1 MEKLLS
7 TISSFFFTHHSMKN
21 TFKTLLIFSLLF
33 VGKTVFSQ
41 DTIATQNLKEVVVS
55 SGRIDVPL
63 SDNSR
68 TLVIIGKAE
77 IKNAAATNL
86 VDLLQ
91 SVAGVDV
98 RRRGAGGQQ
107 ADLYIRGG
115 SFDQTL
121 LLIDGIKVDDP
132 QTGHHTLNM
141 ALPIELI
148 ERIEIVKGPSARIF
162 GQNAFTGAINIVTKK
177 SLDGTGSARLSMGSF
192 NQFQGA
198 FTSQFT
204 QDNSDQIVHF
214 SRNSSQGYRYNTD
227 FKNNNFFTKS
237 TFNKD
242 QQAIVLMGTFMDRSF
257 GANGFYATPSAVDQY
272 ERTQA
277 SLVSVQTVFASED
290 WVVTPSV
297 YWKRN
302 QDLYIYIRN
311 NPGVYRNLHLSNKVG
326 AALMARNF
334 NALGTSGFGL
344 EVAQVSIRSNNLGNR
359 DRFQANGFVE
369 HRFSFFEDQLD
380 VTPGVALNY
389 FSDFKFHAFPGIDIG
404 YRFNNDFKT
413 HANFGYTYRIPTYT
427 DLFYA
432 DRTSIG
438 NEDLDPEQ
446 ALSWELGAAYVRNDF
461 TAQGAFFRRDTDNLI
476 DYVKFDEAALWEA
489 QNFAALATSGV
500 EINMTQKFTLFGL
513 DQTLSMGYTYID
525 DAIKDTQVPFS
536 RYAINSLK
544 HQLTAN
550 SQVRLASQWPMS
562 LSYRYMERT
571 NGISYQVL
579 DAALR
584 YETPKIT
591 WSLVGNNIINAQFS
605 ETNLVPAP
613 GANVLFSMTYQY

>member
-1 MEKLLS
+1 
-7 TISSFFFTHHSMKN
+7 MKY
-21 TFKTLLIFSLLF
+21 TFKTLLIFSLLS
-33 VGKTVFSQ
+33 VGKTAFSQ

-63 SDNSR
+63 SENSR

-86 VDLLQ
+86 ADLLQ

-177 SLDGTGSARLSMGSF
+177 SLDGTGSARLSVGSF

-227 FKNNNFFTKS
+227 FKNNNFFSKS

-242 QQAIVLMGTFMDRSF
+242 HQAIVLMGTFMDRSF

-277 SLVSVQTVFASED
+277 SLVSVQTVFASKD

-326 AALMARNF
+326 GALMARNF

-413 HANFGYTYRIPTYT
+413 YANFGYTYRIPTYT

-461 TAQGAFFRRDTDNLI
+461 AAQAAFFRRDTDNLI
-476 DYVKFDEAALWEA
+476 DYIKFDEAALWEA

-500 EINMTQKFTLFGL
+500 EINMTQKFTLSGL

-550 SQVRLASQWPMS
+550 TQIRLASHWPMS
-562 LSYRYMERT
+562 LSYRYLERT

-591 WSLVGNNIINAQFS
+591 WSLVGNNILDAQFS

>member
-21 TFKTLLIFSLLF
+21 TFKTLLIFSLLS
-33 VGKTVFSQ
+33 VGKTAFSQ

-77 IKNAAATNL
+77 IRNAAATNL
-86 VDLLQ
+86 ADLLQ

-177 SLDGTGSARLSMGSF
+177 SLDGTGSARLSVGSF

-413 HANFGYTYRIPTYT
+413 YANFGYTYRIPTYT

>member
-1 MEKLLS
+1 
-7 TISSFFFTHHSMKN
+7 MKN
-21 TFKTLLIFSLLF
+21 TFKTLLIFSLLS
-33 VGKTVFSQ
+33 VGKTAFSQ

-63 SDNSR
+63 SENSR

-86 VDLLQ
+86 ADLLQ

-177 SLDGTGSARLSMGSF
+177 SLDGTGSARLSVGSF

-227 FKNNNFFTKS
+227 FKNNNFFSKS

-242 QQAIVLMGTFMDRSF
+242 HQAIVLMGTFMDRSF

-277 SLVSVQTVFASED
+277 SLVSVQTVFASKD

-311 NPGVYRNLHLSNKVG
+311 NPGVYRNLHLSNKLG
-326 AALMARNF
+326 GALMARNF

-413 HANFGYTYRIPTYT
+413 YANFGYTYRIPTYT

-461 TAQGAFFRRDTDNLI
+461 AAQAAFFRRDTDNLI

>member
-1 MEKLLS
+1 
-7 TISSFFFTHHSMKN
+7 MKN
-21 TFKTLLIFSLLF
+21 TFKTLLIFSLLAL
-33 VGKTVFSQ
+33 GQTAFSQ

-63 SDNSR
+63 SENSR

-86 VDLLQ
+86 ADLLQ

-177 SLDGTGSARLSMGSF
+177 SLDGTGSARLSVGSF

-413 HANFGYTYRIPTYT
+413 YANFGYTYRIPTYT

>member
-1 MEKLLS
+1 
-7 TISSFFFTHHSMKN
+7 MKN
-21 TFKTLLIFSLLF
+21 TFKTLLIFSLLS
-33 VGKTVFSQ
+33 VGKTAFSQ

-63 SDNSR
+63 SENSR

-86 VDLLQ
+86 ADLLQ

-177 SLDGTGSARLSMGSF
+177 SLDGTGSARLSVGSF

-227 FKNNNFFTKS
+227 FKNNNFFSKS

-242 QQAIVLMGTFMDRSF
+242 HQAIVLMGTFMDRSF

-277 SLVSVQTVFASED
+277 SLVSVQTVFASKD

-311 NPGVYRNLHLSNKVG
+311 NPGVYRNLHLSNKLG
-326 AALMARNF
+326 GALMARNF

-413 HANFGYTYRIPTYT
+413 YANFGYTYRIPTYT

-461 TAQGAFFRRDTDNLI
+461 AAQAAFFRRDTDNLI
-476 DYVKFDEAALWEA
+476 DYIKFDEAALWEA

-500 EINMTQKFTLFGL
+500 EINMTQKFTLSGL

-550 SQVRLASQWPMS
+550 TQIRLASHWPMS
-562 LSYRYMERT
+562 LSYRYLERT

-591 WSLVGNNIINAQFS
+591 WSLVGNNILDAQFS

>member
-1 MEKLLS
+1 
-7 TISSFFFTHHSMKN
+7 MKN
-21 TFKTLLIFSLLF
+21 TFKTLLIFSLLAL
-33 VGKTVFSQ
+33 GQAAFSQ

-63 SDNSR
+63 SENSR

-86 VDLLQ
+86 ADLLQ

-177 SLDGTGSARLSMGSF
+177 SLDGTGSARLSVGSF

-227 FKNNNFFTKS
+227 FKNNNFFSKS

-242 QQAIVLMGTFMDRSF
+242 HQAIVLMGTFMDRSF

-277 SLVSVQTVFASED
+277 SLVSVQTVFASKD

-326 AALMARNF
+326 GALMARNF

-413 HANFGYTYRIPTYT
+413 YANFGYTYRIPTYT

-461 TAQGAFFRRDTDNLI
+461 AAQAAFFRRDTDNLV

-500 EINMTQKFTLFGL
+500 EINMTQKFTLSGL
-513 DQTLSMGYTYID
+513 DQTLSIGYTYID

-550 SQVRLASQWPMS
+550 TQIRLASHWPMS
-562 LSYRYMERT
+562 LSYRYLERT

-591 WSLVGNNIINAQFS
+591 WSLVGNNILDAQFS

>member
-1 MEKLLS
+1 
-7 TISSFFFTHHSMKN
+7 MKN
-21 TFKTLLIFSLLF
+21 TFKTLLIFSLLS
-33 VGKTVFSQ
+33 VGKTAFSQ

-63 SDNSR
+63 SENSR

-86 VDLLQ
+86 ADLLQ

-107 ADLYIRGG
+107 TDLYIRGG

-177 SLDGTGSARLSMGSF
+177 SLDGTGSARLSVGSF

-227 FKNNNFFTKS
+227 FKNNNFFSKS

-242 QQAIVLMGTFMDRSF
+242 HQAIVLMGTFMDRSF

-277 SLVSVQTVFASED
+277 SLVSVQTVFASKD

-311 NPGVYRNLHLSNKVG
+311 NPGVYRNLHLSNKLG
-326 AALMARNF
+326 GALMARNF

-413 HANFGYTYRIPTYT
+413 YANFGYTYRIPTYT

-461 TAQGAFFRRDTDNLI
+461 AAQAAFFRRDTDNLI

-536 RYAINSLK
+536 RYTINSLK

-591 WSLVGNNIINAQFS
+591 WSLVGNNILDAQFS

>member
-1 MEKLLS
+1 
-7 TISSFFFTHHSMKN
+7 MKN
-21 TFKTLLIFSLLF
+21 TFKTLLIFSLLS
-33 VGKTVFSQ
+33 VGKTAFSQ

-63 SDNSR
+63 SENSR

-86 VDLLQ
+86 ADLLQ

-107 ADLYIRGG
+107 TDLYIRGG

-177 SLDGTGSARLSMGSF
+177 SLDGTGSARLSVGSF

-227 FKNNNFFTKS
+227 FKNNNFFSKS

-277 SLVSVQTVFASED
+277 SLVSVQTVFASKD

-311 NPGVYRNLHLSNKVG
+311 NPGVYRNLHLSNKLG
-326 AALMARNF
+326 GALMARNF

-413 HANFGYTYRIPTYT
+413 YANFGYTYRIPTYT

-461 TAQGAFFRRDTDNLI
+461 AAQAAFFRRDTDNLI

-500 EINMTQKFTLFGL
+500 EINMTQKFTLSGL

-550 SQVRLASQWPMS
+550 TQIRLASHWPMS
-562 LSYRYMERT
+562 LSYRYLERT

-591 WSLVGNNIINAQFS
+591 WSLVGNNILDAQFS

>member
-1 MEKLLS
+1 
-7 TISSFFFTHHSMKN
+7 MKN
-21 TFKTLLIFSLLF
+21 TFKTLLIFSLLS
-33 VGKTVFSQ
+33 VGKTAFSQ

-63 SDNSR
+63 SENSR

-86 VDLLQ
+86 ADLLQ

-177 SLDGTGSARLSMGSF
+177 SLDGTGSARLSVASF

-204 QDNSDQIVHF
+204 HDNSDQIVHF

-227 FKNNNFFTKS
+227 FKNNNFFSKS

-242 QQAIVLMGTFMDRSF
+242 HQAIVLMGTFMDRSF

-277 SLVSVQTVFASED
+277 SLVSVQTVFASKD

-311 NPGVYRNLHLSNKVG
+311 NPGVYRNLHLSNKLG
-326 AALMARNF
+326 GALMARNF

-413 HANFGYTYRIPTYT
+413 YANFGYTYRIPTYT

-461 TAQGAFFRRDTDNLI
+461 AAQAAFFRRDTDNLI

-500 EINMTQKFTLFGL
+500 EINMTQKFILSGL
-513 DQTLSMGYTYID
+513 DQTLSIGYTYID

-550 SQVRLASQWPMS
+550 TQIRLASHWPMS
-562 LSYRYMERT
+562 LSYRYLERT

-591 WSLVGNNIINAQFS
+591 WSLVGNNILDAQFS

>member
-1 MEKLLS
+1 
-7 TISSFFFTHHSMKN
+7 MKN
-21 TFKTLLIFSLLF
+21 TFKTLLIFSLLS
-33 VGKTVFSQ
+33 VGKTAFSQ

-63 SDNSR
+63 SENSR

-86 VDLLQ
+86 ADLLQ

-177 SLDGTGSARLSMGSF
+177 SLDGTGSARLSVGSF

-227 FKNNNFFTKS
+227 FKNNNFFSKS

-242 QQAIVLMGTFMDRSF
+242 HQAIVLMGTFMDRSF

-277 SLVSVQTVFASED
+277 SLVSVQTVFASKD

-311 NPGVYRNLHLSNKVG
+311 NPGVYRNLHLSNKLG
-326 AALMARNF
+326 GALMARNF

-344 EVAQVSIRSNNLGNR
+344 EVSQVSIRSNNLGNR

-380 VTPGVALNY
+380 VTPGLALNY

-413 HANFGYTYRIPTYT
+413 YANFGYTYRIPTYT

-461 TAQGAFFRRDTDNLI
+461 AAQAAFFRRDTDNLI

-550 SQVRLASQWPMS
+550 TQIRLASHWPMS
-562 LSYRYMERT
+562 LSYRYLERT

-591 WSLVGNNIINAQFS
+591 WSLVGNNILDAQFS

>member
-21 TFKTLLIFSLLF
+21 TFKTLLIFSLLS
-33 VGKTVFSQ
+33 VGKTAFSQ

-63 SDNSR
+63 SENSR

-86 VDLLQ
+86 ADLLQ

-177 SLDGTGSARLSMGSF
+177 SLDGTGSARLSVGSF

-413 HANFGYTYRIPTYT
+413 YANFGYTYRIPTYT

-461 TAQGAFFRRDTDNLI
+461 AAQAAFFRRDTDNLI

-500 EINMTQKFTLFGL
+500 EINMTQKFTLSGL

-550 SQVRLASQWPMS
+550 TQIRLASHWPMS
-562 LSYRYMERT
+562 LSYRYLERT

-591 WSLVGNNIINAQFS
+591 WSLVGNNILDAQFS

>member
-1 MEKLLS
+1 
-7 TISSFFFTHHSMKN
+7 MKY
-21 TFKTLLIFSLLF
+21 TFKTLLIFSLLS
-33 VGKTVFSQ
+33 VGKTAFSQ

-63 SDNSR
+63 SENSR

-86 VDLLQ
+86 ADLLQ

-177 SLDGTGSARLSMGSF
+177 SLDGTGSARLSVGSF

-227 FKNNNFFTKS
+227 FKNNNFFSKS
-237 TFNKD
+237 TFNKHH
-242 QQAIVLMGTFMDRSF
+242 QAIVLMGTFMDRSF

-277 SLVSVQTVFASED
+277 SLVSVQTVFASKD

-326 AALMARNF
+326 GALMARNF

-413 HANFGYTYRIPTYT
+413 YANFGYTYRIPTYT

-461 TAQGAFFRRDTDNLI
+461 AAQAAFFRRDTDNLI

-500 EINMTQKFTLFGL
+500 EINMTQKFTLSGL

-550 SQVRLASQWPMS
+550 TQIRLASHWPMS
-562 LSYRYMERT
+562 LSYRYLERT

-591 WSLVGNNIINAQFS
+591 WSLVGNNILDAQFS

>member
-1 MEKLLS
+1 
-7 TISSFFFTHHSMKN
+7 MKN
-21 TFKTLLIFSLLF
+21 TFKTLLIFSLLAL
-33 VGKTVFSQ
+33 GQAAFSQ

-63 SDNSR
+63 SENSR

-86 VDLLQ
+86 ADLLQ

-177 SLDGTGSARLSMGSF
+177 SLDGTGSARLSVGSF

-227 FKNNNFFTKS
+227 FKNNNFFSKS

-242 QQAIVLMGTFMDRSF
+242 HQAIVLMGTFMDRSF

-277 SLVSVQTVFASED
+277 SLVSVQTVFASKD

-326 AALMARNF
+326 GALMARNF

-413 HANFGYTYRIPTYT
+413 YANFGYTYRIPTYT

-461 TAQGAFFRRDTDNLI
+461 AAQAAFFRRDTDNLI

-500 EINMTQKFTLFGL
+500 EINMTQKFTLSGL
-513 DQTLSMGYTYID
+513 DQTLSIGYTYID

-550 SQVRLASQWPMS
+550 TQIRLASHWPMS
-562 LSYRYMERT
+562 LSYRYLERT

-591 WSLVGNNIINAQFS
+591 WSLVGNNILDAQFS

>member
-1 MEKLLS
+1 
-7 TISSFFFTHHSMKN
+7 MKN
-21 TFKTLLIFSLLF
+21 TFKTLLIFSLLSL
-33 VGKTVFSQ
+33 GQTVFSQ

-63 SDNSR
+63 SENSR
-68 TLVIIGKAE
+68 TLVIIGKSE

-86 VDLLQ
+86 ADLLQ

-121 LLIDGIKVDDP
+121 LLIDGIKVYDP

-177 SLDGTGSARLSMGSF
+177 TLDGKGSTRFSVGSF

-257 GANGFYATPSAVDQY
+257 GANGFYATPSAEDQF

-277 SLVSVQTVFASED
+277 SLVSVQTVFTSED

-302 QDLYIYIRN
+302 QDLYIFIRN

-326 AALMARNF
+326 SALMARNF
-334 NALGTSGFGL
+334 NALGISGFGL
-344 EVAQVSIRSNNLGNR
+344 ELAQVSIRSNNLGNR
-359 DRFQANGFVE
+359 ERFQANGFVE

-413 HANFGYTYRIPTYT
+413 YANFGYTYRIPTYT

-438 NEDLDPEQ
+438 NENLAPEQ
-446 ALSWELGAAYVRNDF
+446 ALSWEFGAAYIRNDF
-461 TAQGAFFRRDTDNLI
+461 TAQAAFFRRDTDNLI
-476 DYVKFDEAALWEA
+476 DYVKFDELALWEA

-500 EINMTQKFTLFGL
+500 EINLTQKFDFMGFQQQFSL
-513 DQTLSMGYTYID
+513 GYTYID

-550 SQVRLASQWPMS
+550 TQFRWAEQWPMS
-562 LSYRYMERT
+562 ISYRYMERT

-584 YETPKIT
+584 YETTKIT
-591 WSLVGNNIINAQFS
+591 WSLVGNNILDARFS

-613 GANVLFSMTYQY
+613 GVNVLFSMTYQY

>member
-1 MEKLLS
+1 
-7 TISSFFFTHHSMKN
+7 MKN
-21 TFKTLLIFSLLF
+21 TFKTLLIFSLLS
-33 VGKTVFSQ
+33 VGKTAFSQ

-63 SDNSR
+63 SENSR

-86 VDLLQ
+86 ADLLQ

-177 SLDGTGSARLSMGSF
+177 SLDGTGSARLSVGSF

-227 FKNNNFFTKS
+227 FKNNNFFSKS

-277 SLVSVQTVFASED
+277 SLVSVQTVFASKD

-326 AALMARNF
+326 GALMARNF

-413 HANFGYTYRIPTYT
+413 YANFGYTYRIPTYT

-461 TAQGAFFRRDTDNLI
+461 AAQAAFFRRDTDNLI

-591 WSLVGNNIINAQFS
+591 WSLVGNNILDAQFS

>member
-1 MEKLLS
+1 
-7 TISSFFFTHHSMKN
+7 MKN
-21 TFKTLLIFSLLF
+21 TFKTLLIFSLLSL
-33 VGKTVFSQ
+33 GKTAFSQ

-77 IKNAAATNL
+77 IRNAAATNL
-86 VDLLQ
+86 ADLLQ

-177 SLDGTGSARLSMGSF
+177 SLDGTGSARLSVGSF

-413 HANFGYTYRIPTYT
+413 YANFGYTYRIPTYT

>member
-33 VGKTVFSQ
+33 VGKTAFSQ

-177 SLDGTGSARLSMGSF
+177 SLDGTGSARLSVGSF

-413 HANFGYTYRIPTYT
+413 YANFGYTYRIPTYT

-550 SQVRLASQWPMS
+550 SQVRLASQWPMT

-591 WSLVGNNIINAQFS
+591 WSLVGNNILDAQFS

>member
-1 MEKLLS
+1 
-7 TISSFFFTHHSMKN
+7 MKN
-21 TFKTLLIFSLLF
+21 TFKTLLIFSLLS
-33 VGKTVFSQ
+33 VGKTAFSQ

-63 SDNSR
+63 SENSR

-86 VDLLQ
+86 ADLLQ

-177 SLDGTGSARLSMGSF
+177 SLDGTGSARLSVGSF

-227 FKNNNFFTKS
+227 FKNNNFFSKS

-277 SLVSVQTVFASED
+277 SLVSVQTVFASKD

-326 AALMARNF
+326 GALMARNF

-413 HANFGYTYRIPTYT
+413 YANFGYTYRIPTYT

-446 ALSWELGAAYVRNDF
+446 ALSWELGAAYTRNDF
-461 TAQGAFFRRDTDNLI
+461 AAQAAFFRRDTDNLI

-513 DQTLSMGYTYID
+513 NQTLFMGYTYID

-591 WSLVGNNIINAQFS
+591 WSLVGNNILDAQFS

>member
-1 MEKLLS
+1 
-7 TISSFFFTHHSMKN
+7 MKN

-33 VGKTVFSQ
+33 VGKTAFSQ

-177 SLDGTGSARLSMGSF
+177 SLDGKGSARLSVGSF

-214 SRNSSQGYRYNTD
+214 SRNSSQGYQYNTD
-227 FKNNNFFTKS
+227 LKNNNFFTKS

-277 SLVSVQTVFASED
+277 SLVSVQTVFASKD

-413 HANFGYTYRIPTYT
+413 YANFGYTYRIPTYT

-461 TAQGAFFRRDTDNLI
+461 TVQGAFFRRDTDNLI

-513 DQTLSMGYTYID
+513 DQTLSIGYTYID
-525 DAIKDTQVPFS
+525 HAIKDTQVPFS

-550 SQVRLASQWPMS
+550 SQVRLASQWSMS

>member
-1 MEKLLS
+1 
-7 TISSFFFTHHSMKN
+7 MKN
-21 TFKTLLIFSLLF
+21 TFKTLLIFSLLS
-33 VGKTVFSQ
+33 VGKTAFSQ

-63 SDNSR
+63 SENSR

-86 VDLLQ
+86 ADLLQ

-107 ADLYIRGG
+107 TDLYIRGG

-177 SLDGTGSARLSMGSF
+177 SLDGTGSARLSVGSF

-227 FKNNNFFTKS
+227 FNNNNFFSKS

-277 SLVSVQTVFASED
+277 SLVSVQTVFASKD

-311 NPGVYRNLHLSNKVG
+311 NPGVYRNLHLSNKLG
-326 AALMARNF
+326 GALMARNF

-413 HANFGYTYRIPTYT
+413 YANFGYTYRIPTYT

-461 TAQGAFFRRDTDNLI
+461 AAQAAFFRRDTDNLI

-536 RYAINSLK
+536 RYTINSLK

-584 YETPKIT
+584 YETQKIT
-591 WSLVGNNIINAQFS
+591 WSLVGNNILDAQFS

>member
-1 MEKLLS
+1 
-7 TISSFFFTHHSMKN
+7 MKN
-21 TFKTLLIFSLLF
+21 TFKTLLIFSLLS
-33 VGKTVFSQ
+33 VGKTAFSQ

-63 SDNSR
+63 SENSR

-86 VDLLQ
+86 ADLLQ

-148 ERIEIVKGPSARIF
+148 ERIEIVKGPSARIY

-177 SLDGTGSARLSMGSF
+177 SLDGKGSARLSVGSF
-192 NQFQGA
+192 YQFQGA

-227 FKNNNFFTKS
+227 FKNNNFFSKS

-277 SLVSVQTVFASED
+277 SLVSVQTVFASKD

-326 AALMARNF
+326 GALMARNF

-404 YRFNNDFKT
+404 YRLNNDFKT
-413 HANFGYTYRIPTYT
+413 YANFGYTYRIPTYT

-461 TAQGAFFRRDTDNLI
+461 AAQAAFFRRDTDNLI

-550 SQVRLASQWPMS
+550 TQIRLAEQWPMS
-562 LSYRYMERT
+562 LAYRYMERT

-591 WSLVGNNIINAQFS
+591 WSLVGNNILDAQFS
-605 ETNLVPAP
+605 ETNLVPAA

>member
-1 MEKLLS
+1 MYKLLS
-7 TISSFFFTHHSMKN
+7 IISSFFFTHYSMKN
-21 TFKTLLIFSLLF
+21 TFKTLLIFSLLAL
-33 VGKTVFSQ
+33 GQTAFSQ

-63 SDNSR
+63 SENSR

-86 VDLLQ
+86 ADLLQ

-107 ADLYIRGG
+107 TDLYIRGG

-177 SLDGTGSARLSMGSF
+177 SLEGTSSARLSVGSF

-227 FKNNNFFTKS
+227 FNNNNFFSKS

-242 QQAIVLMGTFMDRSF
+242 HQAIVLMGTFMDRSF

-277 SLVSVQTVFASED
+277 SLVSVQTVFASKD

-311 NPGVYRNLHLSNKVG
+311 NPEVYRNLHLSNKVG
-326 AALMARNF
+326 GALMARNF

-413 HANFGYTYRIPTYT
+413 YANFGYTYRIPTYT

-461 TAQGAFFRRDTDNLI
+461 AAQAAFFRRDTDNLI

-500 EINMTQKFTLFGL
+500 EINMTQKFTLSGL

-550 SQVRLASQWPMS
+550 TQIRLASHWPMS
-562 LSYRYMERT
+562 LSYRYLERT

-591 WSLVGNNIINAQFS
+591 WSLVGNNILDAQFS

>member
-1 MEKLLS
+1 
-7 TISSFFFTHHSMKN
+7 MKN
-21 TFKTLLIFSLLF
+21 TFKTLLIFSLLS
-33 VGKTVFSQ
+33 VGKTAFSQ

-63 SDNSR
+63 SENSR

-98 RRRGAGGQQ
+98 RRRGVGGQQ

-121 LLIDGIKVDDP
+121 FLIDGIKVDDP

-177 SLDGTGSARLSMGSF
+177 SLDGTGNARLSVGSF

-227 FKNNNFFTKS
+227 FKNNNFFSKS

-242 QQAIVLMGTFMDRSF
+242 LQAIVLMGTFMDRSF

-277 SLVSVQTVFASED
+277 SLVSVQTVFASKD

-326 AALMARNF
+326 GALMARNF

-344 EVAQVSIRSNNLGNR
+344 EIAQVSIRSNNLGNR

-413 HANFGYTYRIPTYT
+413 YANFGYTYRIPTYT

-461 TAQGAFFRRDTDNLI
+461 TAQAAFFRRDTDNLI

-500 EINMTQKFTLFGL
+500 EINMTQKFTLFDL

-591 WSLVGNNIINAQFS
+591 WSLVGNNILDAQFS

>member
-21 TFKTLLIFSLLF
+21 TFKTLLIFSLLS
-33 VGKTVFSQ
+33 VGKTAFSQ

-177 SLDGTGSARLSMGSF
+177 SLDGTGSARLSVGSF

-413 HANFGYTYRIPTYT
+413 YANFGYTYRIPTYT

-591 WSLVGNNIINAQFS
+591 WSLVGNNILDAQFS

>member
-1 MEKLLS
+1 
-7 TISSFFFTHHSMKN
+7 MKN
-21 TFKTLLIFSLLF
+21 TFKTLLIFSLLS
-33 VGKTVFSQ
+33 VGKTAFSQ

-63 SDNSR
+63 SENSR

-86 VDLLQ
+86 ADLLQ

-107 ADLYIRGG
+107 TDLYIRGG

-177 SLDGTGSARLSMGSF
+177 SLDGTGSARLSVGSF

-227 FKNNNFFTKS
+227 FKNNNFFSKS

-242 QQAIVLMGTFMDRSF
+242 HQAIVLMGTFMDRSF

-277 SLVSVQTVFASED
+277 SLVSVQTVFASKD

-311 NPGVYRNLHLSNKVG
+311 NPGVYRNLHLSNKLG
-326 AALMARNF
+326 GALMARNF

-413 HANFGYTYRIPTYT
+413 YANFGYTYRIPTYT

-461 TAQGAFFRRDTDNLI
+461 AAQAAFFRRDTDNLI

-591 WSLVGNNIINAQFS
+591 WSLVGNNILDAQFS

>member
-33 VGKTVFSQ
+33 VGKTAFSQ

-98 RRRGAGGQQ
+98 RRRGTGGQQ

-177 SLDGTGSARLSMGSF
+177 SLDGTGSARLSVGSF
-192 NQFQGA
+192 NQFQEA

-413 HANFGYTYRIPTYT
+413 YANFGYTYRIPTYT

>member
-33 VGKTVFSQ
+33 VGKTAFSQ

-177 SLDGTGSARLSMGSF
+177 SLDGTGSARLSVGSF

-277 SLVSVQTVFASED
+277 SLVSVQTVFSSED
-290 WVVTPSV
+290 WEVTPSV

-413 HANFGYTYRIPTYT
+413 YANFGYTYRIPTYT

-489 QNFAALATSGV
+489 QNFAALATSGL

-579 DAALR
+579 DATLR

-613 GANVLFSMTYQY
+613 GGNVLFSMTYQY

>member
-1 MEKLLS
+1 
-7 TISSFFFTHHSMKN
+7 MKN
-21 TFKTLLIFSLLF
+21 TFKTLLIFSLLS
-33 VGKTVFSQ
+33 VGKTAFSQ

-63 SDNSR
+63 SENSR
-68 TLVIIGKAE
+68 TLVIIGKVE

-86 VDLLQ
+86 ADLLQ

-177 SLDGTGSARLSMGSF
+177 SLDGTGSARLSVGSF

-413 HANFGYTYRIPTYT
+413 YANFGYTYRIPTYT

>member
-21 TFKTLLIFSLLF
+21 TFKTLLIFSLLSL
-33 VGKTVFSQ
+33 GKTAFSQ

-77 IKNAAATNL
+77 IRNAAATNL
-86 VDLLQ
+86 ADLLQ

-177 SLDGTGSARLSMGSF
+177 SLDGTGSARLSVGSF

-413 HANFGYTYRIPTYT
+413 YANFGYTYRIPTYT

>member
-1 MEKLLS
+1 
-7 TISSFFFTHHSMKN
+7 MKN
-21 TFKTLLIFSLLF
+21 TFKTLLIFSLLS
-33 VGKTVFSQ
+33 VGKTAFSQ

-63 SDNSR
+63 SENSR

-86 VDLLQ
+86 ADLLQ

-177 SLDGTGSARLSMGSF
+177 SLDGTGSARLSVGSF

-277 SLVSVQTVFASED
+277 SLVSVQTVFASKD

-326 AALMARNF
+326 GALMARNF

-413 HANFGYTYRIPTYT
+413 YANFGYTYRIPTYT

-461 TAQGAFFRRDTDNLI
+461 AAQAAFFRRDTDNLI

-500 EINMTQKFTLFGL
+500 EINMTQKFTLSGL

-591 WSLVGNNIINAQFS
+591 WSLVGNNILDAQFS

>member
-177 SLDGTGSARLSMGSF
+177 SLDGTGSARLSVGSF

-389 FSDFKFHAFPGIDIG
+389 FSDFKFHTFPGIDIG

-413 HANFGYTYRIPTYT
+413 YANFGYTYRIPTYT

>member
-1 MEKLLS
+1 
-7 TISSFFFTHHSMKN
+7 MKN
-21 TFKTLLIFSLLF
+21 TFKTLLIFSLLS
-33 VGKTVFSQ
+33 VGKTAFSQ

-63 SDNSR
+63 SENSR

-86 VDLLQ
+86 ADLLQ

-177 SLDGTGSARLSMGSF
+177 SLDGTGSARLSVGSF

-227 FKNNNFFTKS
+227 FKNNNFFSKS

-242 QQAIVLMGTFMDRSF
+242 HQAIVLMGTFMDRSF

-277 SLVSVQTVFASED
+277 SLVSVQTVFASKD

-311 NPGVYRNLHLSNKVG
+311 NPGVYRNLHLSNKLG
-326 AALMARNF
+326 GALMARNF

-344 EVAQVSIRSNNLGNR
+344 EVSQVSIRSNNLGNR

-413 HANFGYTYRIPTYT
+413 YANFGYTYRIPTYT

-461 TAQGAFFRRDTDNLI
+461 AAQAAFFRRDTDNLI

-550 SQVRLASQWPMS
+550 TQIRLASHWPMS
-562 LSYRYMERT
+562 LSYRYLERT

-591 WSLVGNNIINAQFS
+591 WSLVGNNILDAQFS

>member
-1 MEKLLS
+1 
-7 TISSFFFTHHSMKN
+7 MKN

-33 VGKTVFSQ
+33 VGKTAFSQ

-98 RRRGAGGQQ
+98 RRRGTGGQQ

-177 SLDGTGSARLSMGSF
+177 SLDGTGSARLSVGSF

-389 FSDFKFHAFPGIDIG
+389 FSDFKFHTFPGIDIG

-413 HANFGYTYRIPTYT
+413 YANFGYTYRIPTYT

-591 WSLVGNNIINAQFS
+591 WSLVGNNILDAQFS

>member
-1 MEKLLS
+1 
-7 TISSFFFTHHSMKN
+7 MKN

-177 SLDGTGSARLSMGSF
+177 SLDGTGSARLSVGSF

-413 HANFGYTYRIPTYT
+413 YANFGYTYRIPTYT

>member
-1 MEKLLS
+1 
-7 TISSFFFTHHSMKN
+7 MKN
-21 TFKTLLIFSLLF
+21 TFKTLLIFSLLAL
-33 VGKTVFSQ
+33 GQAAFSQ

-63 SDNSR
+63 SENSR

-86 VDLLQ
+86 ADLLQ

-121 LLIDGIKVDDP
+121 LLIDGIKVEDP

-177 SLDGTGSARLSMGSF
+177 SLDGTGSARLSVGSF

-227 FKNNNFFTKS
+227 FKNNNFFSKS

-242 QQAIVLMGTFMDRSF
+242 HQAIVLMGTFMDRSF

-277 SLVSVQTVFASED
+277 SLVSVQTVFASKD

-311 NPGVYRNLHLSNKVG
+311 NPGVYRNLHLSNKLG
-326 AALMARNF
+326 GALMARNF

-344 EVAQVSIRSNNLGNR
+344 EVSQVSIRSNNLGNR

-413 HANFGYTYRIPTYT
+413 YANFGYTYRIPTYT

-461 TAQGAFFRRDTDNLI
+461 AAQAAFFRRDTDNLI

-500 EINMTQKFTLFGL
+500 EINMTQKFTLSGL

-550 SQVRLASQWPMS
+550 TQIRLASHWPMS
-562 LSYRYMERT
+562 LSYRYLERT

-591 WSLVGNNIINAQFS
+591 WSLVGNNILDAQFS